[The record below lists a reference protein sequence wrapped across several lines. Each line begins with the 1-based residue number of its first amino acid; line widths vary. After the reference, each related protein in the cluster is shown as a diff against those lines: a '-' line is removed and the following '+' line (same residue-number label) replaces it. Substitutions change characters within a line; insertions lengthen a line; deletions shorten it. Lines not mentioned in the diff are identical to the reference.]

1 MEKQKTGSPRPK
13 VLGFKADG
21 NMVAAVEGLAKSRGL
36 NTSEF
41 IRVVMGKILEPAK
54 DRAEESEAVIK
65 SLSPSSQKKVAR
77 VSAIQKILIGLR
89 ADQAKA
95 GALDDVFQDG
105 DGEVVAGKIQALEL
119 ELAGLKKEV
128 RKELAGFK
136 KSGEKEGGPKVC
148 RADDE
153 AEEGPKGELPCPA
166 CGALVGFKKGKG
178 GGLLC
183 PACGAAVVVEEAGDE
198 ADDDEAEE
206 VAAEEVEGEEDDE
219 AEENDEAEEVE
230 GEEGPAEI
238 KATRFIEI
246 NRLIEE
252 LRGCRELR
260 SILDN
265 LLNGGPP
272 VCDLM
277 IKALKAEVGGD
288 LSDDEV
294 FGRLRE
300 AAVRAVAIRKK
311 ILELQKS
318 EGSESL
324 VAELEADMNE
334 LRKALPGQ
342 KAPKKKRGL
351 FDSIF
356 D

>member
-1 MEKQKTGSPRPK
+1 MEKQKVKAPPVK
-13 VLGFKADG
+13 VLAFRAEAD
-21 NMVAAVEGLAKSRGL
+21 MAKAVEELAKSRGL
-36 NTSEF
+36 STSDF
-41 IRVVMGKILEPAK
+41 MRAVMGKVLEPAK
-54 DRAEESEAVIK
+54 DRAEESGAVIK

-105 DGEVVAGKIQALEL
+105 DGEVIAGKIQALEL

-128 RKELAGFK
+128 RKELVGRSK
-136 KSGEKEGGPKVC
+136 KPGEKEAGAAC
-148 RADDE
+148 EE
-153 AEEGPKGELPCPA
+153 AEAEKSSCPG
-166 CGALVGFKKGKG
+166 CGALVVFKKGRD
-178 GGLLC
+178 GGLRC
-183 PACGAAVVVEEAGDE
+183 PDCGAGVVVEEAEDE
-198 ADDDEAEE
+198 EAPERARPADWSDGEE
-206 VAAEEVEGEEDDE
+206 KAEGEEDDE
-219 AEENDEAEEVE
+219 ADEAE

-238 KATRFIEI
+238 KAARFLEI
-246 NRLIEE
+246 NRLVEE
-252 LRGCRELR
+252 LRGCREAR

-277 IKALKAEVGGD
+277 IKALTAELGGD

-318 EGSESL
+318 EVDGAEAL
-324 VAELEADMNE
+324 IAELEADMNE
-334 LRKALPGQ
+334 LRKGLPGE
-342 KAPKKKRGL
+342 KAPKKKQGFFDGL
-351 FDSIF
+351 W
-356 D
+356 